1 MRAVKMAMCLGGNIT
16 NEEKVMAV
24 RAGEGVG
31 EDIIAL
37 K

>member
-1 MRAVKMAMCLGGNIT
+1 MAMCLGRNIT
-16 NEEKVMAV
+16 NEEQVMVIQA
-24 RAGEGVG
+24 AEGMG